1 MDRKGAPDT
10 FDADGYAHLLA
21 RLKSHPGEWIYVP
34 GFERTLEQPLAAA
47 LVVPPTARLVVTEG
61 NYLLLDEPSWR
72 AARARLDETWL
83 VTTDPAVRIARLV
96 VRHIEFGK
104 PPDAARE
111 WVLTV
116 DEGNARQIERTAAAA
131 DLVVENMADGWRV
144 TEP

>member
-1 MDRKGAPDT
+1 M
-10 FDADGYAHLLA
+10 
-21 RLKSHPGEWIYVP
+21 
-34 GFERTLEQPLAAA
+34 
-47 LVVPPTARLVVTEG
+47 PPAARLVVTEG